1 MMKKKEHA
9 YKEQKDEELIEL
21 IQKGDT
27 YAQEHLLNKYK
38 SLVKTRARTYFLIGA
53 DTEDIIQEGM
63 IGLYKAIRDFQKD
76 KNTSF
81 RAFAE
86 LCINRQMITAIKMA
100 TRQKHIPLNS
110 YISLNRPVFEEE
122 SQETYMDL
130 LMGGEILNPEVLLI
144 GREDKHFME
153 AQIVKMLSDYEKRTL
168 LLYLRGKTYY
178 EISGIV
184 GKSEKSIDNALQRV
198 KKKIEK
204 YLEEKKA

>member
-1 MMKKKEHA
+1 MNA
-9 YKEQKDEELIEL
+9 YSGQKDEELVEL
-21 IQKGDT
+21 VQKGDKR
-27 YAQEHLLNKYK
+27 AQEHLFDKYK
-38 SLVKTRARTYFLIGA
+38 PLVKTRARTYFLIGA

-63 IGLYKAIRDFQKD
+63 IGLYKAMRDFQKS
-76 KNTSF
+76 KNSSF

-110 YISLNRPVFEEE
+110 YISLNKSVFEEE
-122 SQETYMDL
+122 SEETYMDL
-130 LMGGEILNPEVLLI
+130 LMGGEILNPEVVLI
-144 GREDKHFME
+144 GREDKNFME
-153 AQIVKMLSDYEKRTL
+153 AQMIKMLSDFEKRIL

-178 EISGIV
+178 EISCIV

-204 YLEEKKA
+204 YLNERKN